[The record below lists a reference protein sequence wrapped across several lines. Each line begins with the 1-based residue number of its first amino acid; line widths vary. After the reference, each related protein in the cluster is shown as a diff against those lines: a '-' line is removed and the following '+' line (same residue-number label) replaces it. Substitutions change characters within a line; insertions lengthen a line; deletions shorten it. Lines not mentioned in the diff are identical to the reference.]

1 MAIYKS
7 VPKYQT
13 INKQRVYVGSEK
25 VKMTPTEVKRVIMKA
40 NNWTAEQ
47 YRKKYDI
54 FKNKLRAY
62 EAYEG
67 VPMNKR
73 QSPVEVL
80 YKQAKTK
87 LSLERQGI
95 KYEGSVQ
102 MNRIMSFTSV
112 SMSTSRSIAED
123 PYRHTKYLQRRT
135 ATYEAGIDSK
145 FEALIKTNKQA
156 EAIYWRIQDPVMRD
170 KALADYANMLHAK
183 MNAEGKIEANSA
195 IAEYGEVVGSDL
207 VVEFDIS
214 AYID

>member
-1 MAIYKS
+1 MATRRIDNKTKKS
-7 VPKYQT
+7 STMTASQK
-13 INKQRVYVGSEK
+13 KQI
-25 VKMTPTEVKRVIMKA
+25 IMKA

-73 QSPVEVL
+73 QSPRDVL

-87 LSLERQGI
+87 MALERQGI
-95 KYEGSVQ
+95 KYEGSIQ
-102 MNRIMSFTSV
+102 MKRIMSFTSV
-112 SMSTSRSIAED
+112 SMSTSRAIAED

-135 ATYEAGIDSK
+135 ASYEAGIESK
-145 FEALIKTNKQA
+145 FSALIKSNKQA
-156 EAIYWRIQDPVMRD
+156 EAIYWRIEDPVMRD

-183 MNAEGKIEANSA
+183 MDAEGKIDANSA
-195 IAEYGEVVGSDL
+195 IAEYGEVVGSDT